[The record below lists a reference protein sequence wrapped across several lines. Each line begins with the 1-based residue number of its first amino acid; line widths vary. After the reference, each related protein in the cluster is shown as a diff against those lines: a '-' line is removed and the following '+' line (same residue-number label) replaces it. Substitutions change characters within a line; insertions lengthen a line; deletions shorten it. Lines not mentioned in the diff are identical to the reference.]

1 MITFS
6 QTHVIR
12 LLVLGMLL
20 ILAATS
26 GAQQRANVRDDID
39 PGFFKRQLL
48 AAPHISYF
56 LRHQRCGRR
65 CRCAETAAGE

>member
-1 MITFS
+1 MITLS

-26 GAQQRANVRDDID
+26 GTQQRANVRDDID
-39 PGFFKRQLL
+39 PGFLNDNYWRLL
-48 AAPHISYF
+48 TFHIS
-56 LRHQRCGRR
+56 
-65 CRCAETAAGE
+65 